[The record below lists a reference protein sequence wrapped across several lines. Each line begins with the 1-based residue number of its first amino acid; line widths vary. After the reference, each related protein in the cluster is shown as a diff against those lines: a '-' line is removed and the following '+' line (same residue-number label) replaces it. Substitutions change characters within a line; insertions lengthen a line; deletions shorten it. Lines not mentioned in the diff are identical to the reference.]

1 MYCVWLM
8 LNFNICVLQGISTI
22 ININIIL
29 EDEYMERKVDEGQ

>member
-1 MYCVWLM
+1 M

-29 EDEYMERKVDEGQ
+29 EDEYMEKKVDEGQ

>member
-1 MYCVWLM
+1 M